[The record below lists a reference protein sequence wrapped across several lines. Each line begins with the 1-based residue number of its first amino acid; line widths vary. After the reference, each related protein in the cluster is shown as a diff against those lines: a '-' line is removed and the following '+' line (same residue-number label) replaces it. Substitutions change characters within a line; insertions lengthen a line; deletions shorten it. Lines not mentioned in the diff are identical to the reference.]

1 MRLFTTLLLFV
12 STCLPIASYAKETI
26 TIGTKVTFESKVLG
40 EKRNIA
46 IYAPKGEQPDQPYH
60 VIYLLDSEVHFH
72 TVSGIVK
79 SLIDYEQIPNTLLVG
94 IETVNRAQYFLP
106 KIEGEPKTQFQQ
118 FVASKWPNSGQTD
131 KYLNFLEKELFQYIE
146 NQYKVHPHRTL
157 IGHSNGGT
165 LALYTLFNHP
175 QLFQNYLAIS
185 PNGWWSHEE
194 MVTNVEKLAKDGRP
208 KEKLYV
214 TVAGEGGRF
223 YSGTMDLLA
232 NLELNK
238 PKQLNWHFEHFPDYS
253 HMSGILP
260 AVSAGLEHLY
270 GDLNFKVTPEFARY
284 SSVSALQ
291 THYQGLS
298 KDYGFEVRI
307 PVDAYVELAHQQQSN
322 DRKLQALETLTQF
335 VNQHPEM
342 PYAHM
347 RYAQGLMT
355 LNRFEEA
362 VLSFETALDFAKKQS
377 REAGIIDAL
386 QDMVN
391 DAKSKT

>member
-1 MRLFTTLLLFV
+1 MRLLTSILLLIN
-12 STCLPIASYAKETI
+12 IATAPLVNAEETI
-26 TIGTKVTFESKVLG
+26 SIGTKVTLESTVLG
-40 EKRNIA
+40 EKRNLA
-46 IYAPKGEQPDQPYH
+46 IYAPKGKQPDTPYH

-72 TVSGIVK
+72 TVSGIIK

-106 KIEGEPKTQFQQ
+106 KIEGEPQTQFQR
-118 FVASKWPNSGQTD
+118 FVASKWPQSGQTD
-131 KYLNFLEKELFQYIE
+131 KYLEFVNKELFNYIE
-146 NQYKVHPHRTL
+146 SQYKVHPHRTL

-165 LALYTLFNHP
+165 LALYTLFNQP
-175 QLFQNYLAIS
+175 ELFQNYLTIS
-185 PNGWWSHEE
+185 PNGWWSHGE
-194 MVTNVEKLAKDGRP
+194 MVANVDKLAKADRP
-208 KEKLYV
+208 KAKLFT
-214 TVAGEGGRF
+214 TVAGEGGQF

-238 PKQLNWHFEHFPDYS
+238 PSALDWHFEHFPKYT

-260 AVSAGLEHLY
+260 AVSAGLEHLFA
-270 GDLNFKVTPEFARY
+270 DLNFKVTPEFAKY
-284 SSVSALQ
+284 SSVATLQ
-291 THYQGLS
+291 NYYAGLS
-298 KDYGFEVRI
+298 KDYGFNISI
-307 PVDAYVELAHQQQSN
+307 PVDVYVELAQQQQAN
-322 DRKLQALETLTQF
+322 GREKQALKTLTQF

-355 LNRFEEA
+355 LKRFPEA
-362 VLSFETALDFAKKQS
+362 VSSFETALEFAKKQS
-377 REAGIIDAL
+377 REPGIIDAL